1 MIYKDEYPSALLE
14 EAVDQLS
21 SLPGIGRKTALRLA
35 LHILKQPQE
44 NVNHFGESFIN
55 MRRDVKYCKRCNMVS
70 DTDICSIC
78 SDSHRDNSIICVVE
92 SLRDLLSIESTGE
105 YRGKYFVLG
114 EIISPMDGIGP
125 DDLPIS
131 QLEGIIAE
139 GDVKEVI
146 MAIATSIEGETTSFY
161 LYKILSKYQIK
172 LSTIARGV
180 GFGDDLEYTDRLT
193 LGKSIVNRQPMQI

>member
-44 NVNHFGESFIN
+44 NVNHFGESFIK
-55 MRRDVKYCKRCNMVS
+55 MRRDIKYCKRCNMIS

-78 SDSHRDNSIICVVE
+78 SDANRDNSLICVVE

-114 EIISPMDGIGP
+114 GIISPMDGIGP

-131 QLEGIIAE
+131 QLEEIIAE

-193 LGKSIVNRQPMQI
+193 LGKSIANRQPIQI